1 MNDSV
6 KKLSLPIKPKS
17 KAKPHTSKV
26 IKKSSHTASSHR
38 PFSASQKA
46 HAASSDRAGTHAQK
60 LKSSR
65 RDESA
70 VVEVAHFDLMAIS
83 PPPVSVAPSSLAY
96 QLTMAA
102 HAAHAVVE
110 GFSLQQVLAVLPID
124 EVARPNVQRL
134 SFDVMRY
141 LGLVQFWVQRFV
153 EKPPAPWLQA
163 MLWVSLTQLYLR
175 EEDEFTLVNQA
186 VAAVE
191 ARRPHAKGLVN
202 AILRR
207 FLRER
212 DAWEAAAQVD
222 EVAVWNHPQWWIDQL
237 KSRYSDD
244 WQRILTVNNTRPPM
258 TLRVNAR
265 LMDVAGYQALLA
277 QDGRESV
284 ALSRLNGDALVL
296 SQPCSVSVLPRFAEG
311 VVSVQDAGA
320 QLSAQLLDVQN
331 GMRVLDACAAPG
343 GKTCHLLEHFDV
355 ELLAL
360 EKDEVR
366 ARRIDENLLRLNLT
380 AQVQVDDANL
390 VKSWWD
396 GVPFDRIL
404 LDAPCSA
411 SGIVRRHPDIR
422 WLRESED
429 LEGLAKQQRQLLRS
443 MWQVLA
449 VGGRLL
455 YCTCSI
461 FEDEGESVLAEF
473 LSHTPNAQRMDLP
486 LIRRVAGSDAQLLPR
501 VDDGLNHDGFFYA
514 ALVKVA

>member
-1 MNDSV
+1 
-6 KKLSLPIKPKS
+6 
-17 KAKPHTSKV
+17 
-26 IKKSSHTASSHR
+26 
-38 PFSASQKA
+38 
-46 HAASSDRAGTHAQK
+46 
-60 LKSSR
+60 
-65 RDESA
+65 
-70 VVEVAHFDLMAIS
+70 
-83 PPPVSVAPSSLAY
+83 
-96 QLTMAA
+96 
-102 HAAHAVVE
+102 
-110 GFSLQQVLAVLPID
+110 
-124 EVARPNVQRL
+124 
-134 SFDVMRY
+134 
-141 LGLVQFWVQRFV
+141 
-153 EKPPAPWLQA
+153 
-163 MLWVSLTQLYLR
+163 
-175 EEDEFTLVNQA
+175 
-186 VAAVE
+186 
-191 ARRPHAKGLVN
+191 
-202 AILRR
+202 
-207 FLRER
+207 
-212 DAWEAAAQVD
+212 
-222 EVAVWNHPQWWIDQL
+222 
-237 KSRYSDD
+237 
-244 WQRILTVNNTRPPM
+244 
-258 TLRVNAR
+258 VNAR

-284 ALSRLNGDALVL
+284 ALSNLNSDALVL

-343 GKTCHLLEHFDV
+343 GKTCHILEHFDI

-396 GVPFDRIL
+396 GLPFDRIL

-461 FEDEGESVLAEF
+461 FEDEGENVLAEF
-473 LSHTPNAQRMDLP
+473 LSHTPNAQRMDLA
-486 LIRRVAGSDAQLLPR
+486 LIRRVAGSDGQLLPR

-514 ALVKVA
+514 VLVKVA

>member
-26 IKKSSHTASSHR
+26 IKKSSHTVSSHR
-38 PFSASQKA
+38 PFSASQKT
-46 HAASSDRAGTHAQK
+46 HAASSDRAGAHAQK

-83 PPPVSVAPSSLAY
+83 PPPALVAPSSLAY

-237 KSRYSDD
+237 KSQYPDD
-244 WQRILTVNNTRPPM
+244 WQRILMVNNTRPPM

-265 LMDVAGYQALLA
+265 FMDVAGYQALLA

-284 ALSRLNGDALVL
+284 ALSNLNGDALVL
-296 SQPCSVSVLPRFAEG
+296 SQPCSVSVLPRFADG

-366 ARRIDENLLRLNLT
+366 AQRIDENLLRLNLT
-380 AQVQVDDANL
+380 AQVQVDDANI

-486 LIRRVAGSDAQLLPR
+486 LIRRVAGSDGQLLPR

>member
-17 KAKPHTSKV
+17 KAKPNTSKK
-26 IKKSSHTASSHR
+26 IKKPSQTTSSHR
-38 PFSASQKA
+38 PFSATQRP
-46 HAASSDRAGTHAQK
+46 HTASSDHSGVHAQK
-60 LKSSR
+60 PKSFR

-83 PPPVSVAPSSLAY
+83 PPPALVAPSSLAY

-110 GFSLQQVLAVLPID
+110 GFSLQQVLATLPID

-134 SFDVMRY
+134 SFDVMRH

-163 MLWVSLTQLYLR
+163 ILWVSLTQLYLR

-186 VAAVE
+186 VMAVE
-191 ARRPHAKGLVN
+191 ARLPHAKGLVN

-212 DAWEAAAQVD
+212 DAWELEAQGD
-222 EVAVWNHPQWWIDQL
+222 EVAVWNHPQWWINQL
-237 KSRYSDD
+237 KSQYPDD
-244 WQRILTVNNTRPPM
+244 WQRILMVNNTRPPM

-265 LMDVAGYQALLA
+265 LMNVSSYHALLA
-277 QDGRESV
+277 QDGRESM
-284 ALSRLNGDALVL
+284 ALPNLSADALIL
-296 SQPCSVSVLPRFAEG
+296 TQPCAVSLLPRFDEG

-320 QLSAQLLDVQN
+320 QLSAQLLDVRD

-355 ELLAL
+355 TLLAL

-366 ARRIDENLLRLNLT
+366 ARRINENLLRLNLT
-380 AQVQVDDANL
+380 AQVQVDDANF
-390 VKSWWD
+390 VKSWWN
-396 GVPFDRIL
+396 GVPFERVL

-461 FEDEGESVLAEF
+461 FDDEGERVLADF
-473 LSHTPNAQRMDLP
+473 LSHTPNAQRVDLP
-486 LIRRVAGSDAQLLPR
+486 LIRSVAGSDGQLLPR